1 MADHEQHHGA
11 AGDKAGR
18 ADSAAS
24 PDQTTSILMGQSAG
38 GASTAAQASA
48 LEQSNASYSTAK
60 YLSWGSLAL
69 TFLAGLALSIV
80 IANQARQTLLAKQQE
95 FGLLLAQNLNH
106 QIYRRFI
113 LPTLVGFGR
122 VELSDK
128 TQYERLES
136 VINSTIHGLNMLE
149 LRIYD
154 LNGYVSYSTEAEFVG
169 RQDLMTQDVRRVADH
184 GEPIFAVGK
193 REDIP
198 LWSEWIIPPQP
209 GQVVM
214 KMTYPLRVATDLG
227 DDVHNGTLVG
237 VLEIYQDIA
246 GVYKTVIRFQW
257 IIILNSLGISLL
269 LFLVLLMLIR
279 RVDKISAQRL
289 QEKQRLERQL
299 HQNEKLASMG
309 RMVASIAHEIR
320 NPLGII
326 RSSAELL
333 LKKQG
338 DETSL
343 HGRILKAIYD
353 ESCRL
358 SQIVSDFLDYARPK
372 APRREPV
379 ELASV
384 LDQVL
389 VFLEHECRKCGVT
402 VERQMERGLVLS
414 GDKDLLYRAFYNI
427 VSNSLQAMG
436 GPGTLAVQAV
446 RRGNALEAVIHD
458 TGPGIDPTIIDK
470 LLDPFFTTKDHGTG
484 LGLAITNGII
494 QGHGGE
500 LRLENAPEGGTRAV
514 VLLPAA

>member
-1 MADHEQHHGA
+1 
-11 AGDKAGR
+11 
-18 ADSAAS
+18 
-24 PDQTTSILMGQSAG
+24 MGQD
-38 GASTAAQASA
+38 ASTA
-48 LEQSNASYSTAK
+48 SYSVAK
-60 YLSWGSLAL
+60 YLIWTSLAV
-69 TFLAGLALSIV
+69 TFLAGLVLAIV
-80 IANQARQTLLAKQQE
+80 IANQARQTLLAKQQD

-122 VELSDK
+122 VELREK
-128 TQYERLES
+128 AQYERLES

-154 LNGYVSYSTEAEFVG
+154 LDGYVSYSTERENVG
-169 RQDLMTQDVRRVADH
+169 RQDLMTPDVKRVADR
-184 GEPIFAVGK
+184 GEPIFAVGQ
-193 REDIP
+193 REDVP
-198 LWSEWIIPPQP
+198 FWSPWLVAPKA
-209 GQVVM
+209 GQMVM
-214 KMTYPLRVATDLG
+214 KMTYPLRVASDLTDLD

-237 VLEIYQDIA
+237 VLEIYQDIS

-279 RVDKISAQRL
+279 RVDKINAQRL
-289 QEKQRLERQL
+289 SEKQRLEREL

-338 DETSL
+338 DENSL

-353 ESCRL
+353 ESKRL

-372 APRREPV
+372 APKQEPV
-379 ELASV
+379 DLASV

-389 VFLEHECRKCGVT
+389 VFLEHECRKNEVR
-402 VERQMERGLVLS
+402 VDRAIDDGLHLA

-427 VSNSLQAMG
+427 VSNSLQAMN
-436 GPGTLAVQAV
+436 GPGTITVAGQ
-446 RRGNALEAVIHD
+446 RQGDALEIVIQD
-458 TGPGIDPTIIDK
+458 SGPGIDPGIMDK

-484 LGLAITNGII
+484 LGLAITNGIF
-494 QGHGGE
+494 QSHGGQ
-500 LRLENAPEGGTRAV
+500 LKLENAPEGGARAIV
-514 VLLPAA
+514 RLPAGS

>member
-1 MADHEQHHGA
+1 MP
-11 AGDKAGR
+11 
-18 ADSAAS
+18 SS
-24 PDQTTSILMGQSAG
+24 
-38 GASTAAQASA
+38 
-48 LEQSNASYSTAK
+48 SYSTAK

-122 VELSDK
+122 VELRDA

-154 LNGYVSYSTEAEFVG
+154 LDGVISYSTEAEHVG
-169 RQDLMTQDVRRVADH
+169 RQDLMTQDVRRVADR

-193 REDIP
+193 REDVPI
-198 LWSEWIIPPQP
+198 WSEWIMPPKP

-289 QEKQRLERQL
+289 QETQRLERQL

-338 DETSL
+338 DENSL
-343 HGRILKAIYD
+343 HGRILKAIFD
-353 ESCRL
+353 ESRRL

-372 APRREPV
+372 APRQEPV
-379 ELASV
+379 ELATV

-389 VFLEHECRKCGVT
+389 VFLEHECRKCEVQ
-402 VERQMERGLVLS
+402 VERQVERGLMLS

-427 VSNSLQAMG
+427 VSNGLQAMA
-436 GPGTLAVQAV
+436 GPGTLFVQAS
-446 RRGNALEAVIHD
+446 RRGETLETVIRD
-458 TGPGIDPTIIDK
+458 TGPGIDAAIADK

-494 QGHGGE
+494 QSHGGE
-500 LRLENAPEGGTRAV
+500 LRLENAPEGGARAV